1 MGEDPC
7 SETKVANMATMPS
20 IGALTDKVHKPR
32 TLLVL
37 GHNTG
42 MGTAAGAD
50 DQFVKAV

>member
-1 MGEDPC
+1 M
-7 SETKVANMATMPS
+7 NR
-20 IGALTDKVHKPR
+20 VHQQQ

-50 DQFVKAV
+50 ELVEIPYR